1 MKPPFFLTS
10 LPRSGS
16 TFLANFFTY
25 AGVHCWHE
33 AILGCQDEDDFV
45 RKMTDRESAQ
55 MGDSDSGLVFCVDML
70 RRRFPSSPLV
80 VIERN
85 PFHVMASLSACGATL
100 PPTTLDEYMRVRL
113 TADMRVAFE
122 DLFLTET
129 LRNMWH
135 TLTGLRFDQRRAEM
149 LLNFQIQPELAK
161 YRGLYAAQ
169 ARLVGAA

>member
-1 MKPPFFLTS
+1 MKEPFFITG
-10 LPRSGS
+10 LPRSGT

-25 AGVHCWHE
+25 AGVFCWHE
-33 AILGCQDEDDFV
+33 AMLGCTDEEDFV
-45 RKMTDRESAQ
+45 RKLTDRESAQ
-55 MGDSDSGLVFCVDML
+55 MGDSDSGLVFCVPML
-70 RRRFPSSPLV
+70 RRRFPKSPLA

-85 PFHVMASLSACGATL
+85 PFEVMASLSAVGAPL
-100 PPTTLDEYMRVRL
+100 PPTTLDEYMRARL
-113 TADMRVAFE
+113 VADLRVAFE

-149 LLNFQIQPELAK
+149 LLNFQVQPELTK
-161 YRGLYAAQ
+161 YQALYAQQ